1 MLTNMKMVLDDE
13 LQALVLLSFLP
24 DSWDTLVVSL
34 SNSAPQGVFT
44 LDIVKDSMFNEEA
57 RRKEQGVVTESEA
70 LVLEHHGRT
79 NNRKFHRRDKSKG
92 KSRDGSRGRSKT
104 RNDLECYHCS
114 GIGHM
119 KRECMLFKL
128 ERDRG
133 NEKSDTRHTTAT
145 TSGGNEIV
153 GRGEI
158 SLETNTSCHLVL
170 KDVRHVSDMHLNLI
184 STGLL
189 DDKGY
194 TNVFAEGKWKLSK
207 NYFFLAQGKKEN
219 TIYMTHAKVSNGYV
233 NALAEDSIEL

>member
-13 LQALVLLSFLP
+13 LQALVLLSSLP

-70 LVLEHHGRT
+70 LVSEHHGRT

-104 RNDLECYHCS
+104 RNDLECYHCG

-119 KRECMLFKL
+119 KRECMLFKR

-145 TSGGNEIV
+145 TSGGNEVNILCSDGFVNFSSQDTCWIV
-153 GRGEI
+153 DSGVSFRV
-158 SLETNTSCHLVL
+158 TSQR
-170 KDVRHVSDMHLNLI
+170 DFFTS
-184 STGLL
+184 
-189 DDKGY
+189 Y
-194 TNVFAEGKWKLSK
+194 TNGDFGNMREK
-207 NYFFLAQGKKEN
+207 
-219 TIYMTHAKVSNGYV
+219 
-233 NALAEDSIEL
+233 